1 MPFKAAVS
9 LVSLAACFLSCVAF
23 AEHGSFKQSVVN
35 ILDLLRGTEGFINT
49 FQICSL
55 ARDKKVFCIC

>member
-1 MPFKAAVS
+1 MPFKPVVL
-9 LVSLAACFLSCVAF
+9 LVTLAACFLSCFAF

-35 ILDLLRGTEGFINT
+35 IFDLFRDAEGFINT
-49 FQICSL
+49 FPICSL